1 MTMYDYPEDD
11 GFNVIRLYIAF
22 IVGIIFL
29 WMLFG
34 CSTKKVS
41 ESSIEMHR
49 IQLMTERMD
58 SMLHATSTWQKSIYT
73 QQQSLV
79 DSFKNSEVRDTSHLV
94 FLGANGDTVKEIIRI
109 KEIIERE
116 HTSSES
122 KETYFE
128 ERFRQTDSLLQ
139 VSLAKQEKMD
149 STLQAYQKTTVV
161 TQEAPWYERL
171 WNVMKYVLLGLI
183 LGVMVMLAR
192 KIKNIF

>member
-1 MTMYDYPEDD
+1 MYDYPEDD

-22 IVGIIFL
+22 IVCIIFL

-34 CSTKKVS
+34 CSTKRS
-41 ESSIEMHR
+41 TESSIEVHR
-49 IQLMTERMD
+49 MQLMTERMD

-94 FLGANGDTVKEIIRI
+94 FLSEKGDTVKEIIRI
-109 KEIIERE
+109 KEITERE

-171 WNVMKYVLLGLI
+171 WNILKYVLLGVV
-183 LGVMVMLAR
+183 LGVLLMVAR
-192 KIKNIF
+192 KMNKIF